1 MSNVTFT
8 NLPVA
13 TSLTGQE
20 ILAAVQNGTSVRV
33 TASQLAALIT
43 TIYGPLTLKA
53 PSTINAGTYTQKTSD
68 ASLIITTTNCVITLL
83 SASSY
88 PGQILFVKNITN
100 NSLTS
105 ASSNVVPLGSATA
118 GTAILSATAGKFAML
133 QSDGSNWVV
142 MMAN

>member
-68 ASLIITTTNCVITLL
+68 AYLIITTTNCVITLL

>member
-68 ASLIITTTNCVITLL
+68 ASLIITATNCIITLL

>member
-20 ILAAVQNGTSVRV
+20 ILAAVQNGGSVRV
-33 TASQLAALIT
+33 TANQLAALIT
-43 TIYGPLTLKA
+43 TIYGPLTLKG
-53 PSTINAGTYTQKTSD
+53 PSTINAGTYTQQTSD
-68 ASLIITTTNCVITLL
+68 ASLIITSTNCVITLL
-83 SASSY
+83 AASSY

-105 ASSNVVPLGSATA
+105 ATGNVVPLGSATA

-133 QSDGSNWVV
+133 QSNGSNWVV

>member
-53 PSTINAGTYTQKTSD
+53 PSTINSGTYTQTTSD
-68 ASLIITTTNCVITLL
+68 ASLIVTTTNCVITLL
-83 SASSY
+83 PAVNY

-105 ASSNVVPLGSATA
+105 ASSNVVPLASATA
-118 GTAILSATAGKFAML
+118 GTAILAATAGKYAML
-133 QSDGSNWVV
+133 QSNGSNWVV

>member
-43 TIYGPLTLKA
+43 TIYGPLTFKA